1 MKKLL
6 IIFLLS
12 LIFTITSCK
21 MDTDIDE
28 ILNKNVIKNQFL
40 LWDTGTSVIELNNER
55 FIDFDRLDISRFLF
69 SDENGVY
76 LIEDN
81 LRTIYYYNYETKEFI
96 EYARSPYDI
105 YWSTYDNKLIGRE
118 SGDSNTKKYYL
129 LSFDTFEILETI
141 DEKSIEEYRFG
152 LSNFYDSASKTSY
165 IFNGEEKN
173 ITIDDILSN
182 NNLDLKINKRRL
194 YLSHFYRYKDEFYIS
209 IDYGY
214 KRLSNELLVFKIE
227 DDGYRFINYCHY
239 SVDCVYFTK
248 YCGPQI

>member
-40 LWDTGTSVIELNNER
+40 LWDTGSVVIELNKER
-55 FIDFDRLDISRFLF
+55 FIYFHKLDISDLLF

-76 LIEDN
+76 LLGGD
-81 LRTIYYYNYETKEFI
+81 LDTIYYYNYETKKFT
-96 EYARSPYDI
+96 EYAKSPYI
-105 YWSTYDNKLIGRE
+105 IHCSTYDNKLIGRA
-118 SGDSNTKKYYL
+118 GDSNTKKYYL

-141 DEKSIEEYRFG
+141 DRNSIGEYQFG
-152 LSNFYDSASKTSY
+152 LSNYNWTASEVSY

-194 YLSHFYRYKDEFYIS
+194 DLSHFYRYKDEFYIS
-209 IDYGY
+209 IKYWY
-214 KRLSNELLVFKIE
+214 KNLSRELLVFKIE
-227 DDGYRFINYCHY
+227 DDGYRFIDYCHY
-239 SVDCVYFTK
+239 SVDSVEFTK
-248 YCGPQI
+248 YCGPQN